1 MILVP
6 GFTAAHFYLVT
17 HVMRHYTHVPPT
29 PASRTFNATERML
42 MRNPSRSNEYVDAS
56 IAHHIINITPAT
68 LNRIQCELFRLILPH
83 RLQLQTNMVSFPAL
97 TLVADQLYGYD
108 STHTRV
114 LYDYCSFQ
122 ILHNHTHYS
131 NMLHDIQTGDA
142 YIDTSFCEHDTVG
155 VQRLLTTQPS
165 TDESSN
171 TASNANRTLVS
182 MFTSNNAR
190 HYLCLVERRS
200 YFIIWLELFRNAH
213 SRLHC
218 LSCNAFDVS
227 YSPSTPNNLHIQE
240 AYLLNP
246 HKSRIPLYTI
256 YYYNAT

>member
-42 MRNPSRSNEYVDAS
+42 IRNPSRSNEYVDAS

-68 LNRIQCELFRLILPH
+68 LNRIQCELFRLIFPH
-83 RLQLQTNMVSFPAL
+83 RLQLQTNTVSFPAL

-108 STHTRV
+108 STHTRM
-114 LYDYCSFQ
+114 LYDCCSFQ

-131 NMLHDIQTGDA
+131 NMLHDIQTGEA
-142 YIDTSFCEHDTVG
+142 YINTS
-155 VQRLLTTQPS
+155 S

-171 TASNANRTLVS
+171 TASNAYRTLVFT
-182 MFTSNNAR
+182 FTSND
-190 HYLCLVERRS
+190 RR
-200 YFIIWLELFRNAH
+200 II
-213 SRLHC
+213 
-218 LSCNAFDVS
+218 
-227 YSPSTPNNLHIQE
+227 
-240 AYLLNP
+240 
-246 HKSRIPLYTI
+246 
-256 YYYNAT
+256 